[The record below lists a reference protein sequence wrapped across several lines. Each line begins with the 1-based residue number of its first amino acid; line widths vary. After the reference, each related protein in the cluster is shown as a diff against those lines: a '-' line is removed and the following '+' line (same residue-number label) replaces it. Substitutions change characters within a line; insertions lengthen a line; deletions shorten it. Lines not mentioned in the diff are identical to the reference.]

1 MKQEL
6 RYPERGEAVF
16 ICDVPDQ
23 AKKPVES
30 IPEDRIKGGDLGLER
45 FLTLSEG
52 SLPNYPTTQF
62 CHSCLEWVP
71 KDLSERQHR
80 CPNCGVDLPRDENS
94 ALLIK
99 RLSLTWPGY
108 APGRGVKTPM
118 EHGPLPSLRG
128 LASLCDEA
136 GSSWL

>member
-23 AKKPVES
+23 AKNPVES

-52 SLPNYPTTQF
+52 SLSNYPTTQF
-62 CHSCLEWVP
+62 CHSCLEWVRRI
-71 KDLSERQHR
+71 SRR
-80 CPNCGVDLPRDENS
+80 GSTGARTAAS
-94 ALLIK
+94 T
-99 RLSLTWPGY
+99 SLET
-108 APGRGVKTPM
+108 RTP
-118 EHGPLPSLRG
+118 PY
-128 LASLCDEA
+128 
-136 GSSWL
+136 